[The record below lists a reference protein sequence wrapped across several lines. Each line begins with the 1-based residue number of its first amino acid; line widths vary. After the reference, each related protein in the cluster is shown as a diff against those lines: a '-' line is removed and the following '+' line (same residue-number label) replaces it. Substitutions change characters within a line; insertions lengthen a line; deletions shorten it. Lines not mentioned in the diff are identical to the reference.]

1 MGQVMP
7 SSPKANRM
15 GEGAAGIP
23 ERELPLYLKEI
34 GQVMLLDRSG
44 EVNLCRKIEEAND
57 TMLELLFV
65 LPITME
71 FVKEQR
77 RRLSQGEILA
87 KHLVQKDKEVVLDGA
102 GDAEQV
108 ELHDPEEEEFRQ
120 RVIQQLDHL
129 CQCVQALMD
138 VDCGDTNNKDARAH
152 KGRGLEHKKRFIKSL
167 ATINWH
173 PRFYPQLE
181 SHVRSVDGQLGE
193 VLERLGVSQENI
205 RHIALQKKERRKRGS
220 KYQPSRSQSPCK
232 RKWNC

>member
-129 CQCVQALMD
+129 CQ
-138 VDCGDTNNKDARAH
+138 
-152 KGRGLEHKKRFIKSL
+152 
-167 ATINWH
+167 
-173 PRFYPQLE
+173 
-181 SHVRSVDGQLGE
+181 
-193 VLERLGVSQENI
+193 
-205 RHIALQKKERRKRGS
+205 
-220 KYQPSRSQSPCK
+220 
-232 RKWNC
+232 